1 MANLAYINSI
11 LDEEGIGVKP
21 PAPKPSQNSVPTK
34 MSQEELNSMVDEA
47 DAGYDFS
54 KSNEDVVSGIKEFA
68 FDSADLAAAMLGGS
82 GISEAI
88 GVGVENPVSVA
99 TRGEEAVP
107 IKSLSQDMKEGN
119 YLDASLKTAGLA
131 GDALQLGGAYMAAT
145 GAGAIPGALMMA
157 SGTALKY
164 GSKAV
169 SKYGDEISDA
179 IQKLF
184 DVDPEAA
191 EILAKEADDIAVNGR
206 TNKQG
211 EPFDDAANKGQILRK
226 ANGLEINVR
235 KKQKQAERERS
246 GIGGNNP
253 PEDTKPELISADVDN
268 LGLFSRTEQA
278 VKNMDIPEDGISG
291 KALMARLAKD
301 NKVPNDELDHGLGL
315 MIDPNATITRA
326 DLDKMMSKNF
336 GVLEIPRKLS
346 KGETHYHQFSDFRL
360 PDAPDSDYTEY
371 TYHLNPTRTDEVQ
384 ESMRINKYDEDE
396 IKSAKPLADNS
407 EKGKGYI
414 GIHPMFEN
422 VKHFDQ
428 AATNQMFHMRTS
440 VRTNKDGKR
449 VLLIEEIQS
458 DAFKADGGAN
468 DVSVPFKKES
478 GYTNLALARAM
489 RIAVDEGLDGIA
501 VTDGIFQIRRN
512 RGEAA
517 EDIVDSATSRR
528 MPLNDFDDDFNDTDI
543 IDMVDESGEAPSL
556 SELLVKRAHTVTL
569 ESYEGGMD
577 VGVDSET
584 GVIFYSEIEG
594 LKGKKLSDV
603 LGSKGMADQL
613 LAAGNTP
620 VSLSFSE
627 RIITDS
633 GYKAVYDKRIPKRL
647 NTIIKTMDLKDSP
660 NITKSDITVK
670 PEIPIGSVSELS
682 DAIDNSG
689 LGGFDAYNENGP
701 LLKTYNRLKRFS
713 VNEMDADDINQ
724 FDATA
729 SESFLQEVITAARFF
744 DEITDAILIRGIL
757 SENDIL
763 QEIVD
768 RYPSAGI
775 TNTDEL
781 AFLDLD
787 EVMQITVRHLLQQ
800 GGGAVTGSIAR
811 LDVELGINGFRNNND
826 AMIAAKKWLTDAPK
840 TLDGQLK
847 YMAEN
852 ASKSIDVRN
861 NNTVIF
867 TPEMREQIK
876 AKGLPRLRKGGLV
889 SKRT

>member
-34 MSQEELNSMVDEA
+34 MSQEDLNSMVDEA
-47 DAGYDFS
+47 DANYDFS
-54 KSNEDVVSGIKEFA
+54 KSNKDVVSGIKEFA

-119 YLDASLKTAGLA
+119 YLDASLKTVGLA
-131 GDALQLGGAYMAAT
+131 GDALQLGGAYTAAT
-145 GAGAIPGALMMA
+145 GAGLIPGAVMMA
-157 SGTALKY
+157 GGTALKF
-164 GSKAV
+164 GATAV

-179 IQKLF
+179 LRRLF
-184 DVDPEAA
+184 DIDPEAA

-246 GIGGNNP
+246 SIGGNNP
-253 PEDTKPELISADVDN
+253 PEATKPELISADVDN

-278 VKNMDIPEDGISG
+278 VKNIDIPEDGISG
-291 KALMARLAKD
+291 KALMARLVKD
-301 NKVPNDELDHGLGL
+301 SKVPNDELDHGLGL

-346 KGETHYHQFSDFRL
+346 KGETHYHQYSDFRL

-414 GIHPMFEN
+414 GIHSMFES

-440 VRTNKDGKR
+440 VRINKDGKR

-489 RIAVDEGLDGIA
+489 RIAVDDGLDGIA
-501 VTDGIFQIRRN
+501 VTDGVFQIRRN
-512 RGEAA
+512 SGSIAV

-528 MPLNDFDDDFNDTDI
+528 TVDSVDDDFGSYNDLDI
-543 IDMVDESGEAPSL
+543 VDETGQALPDPSY
-556 SELLVKRAHTVTL
+556 HTVTL
-569 ESYEGGMD
+569 ESYEGGFD
-577 VGVDSET
+577 VSVDSKT
-584 GVIFYSEIEG
+584 GTIFYSEMKG
-594 LKGKKLSDV
+594 LLGKKLSDV
-603 LGSKGMADQL
+603 LGSKDMADQL
-613 LAAGNTP
+613 LAAGSEP

-660 NITKSDITVK
+660 NVTKSDINVK
-670 PEIPIGSVSELS
+670 PEIPIGSVSELG
-682 DAIDNSG
+682 DEIDNTSIA
-689 LGGFDAYNENGP
+689 GFDAYNENGP

-713 VNEMDADDINQ
+713 EKEMDGDDINQ
-724 FDATA
+724 FDVTA

-744 DEITDAILIRGIL
+744 DEITDATIRGNL
-757 SENDIL
+757 SENEIL

-768 RYPSAGI
+768 RYPSSAI
-775 TNTDEL
+775 TSTDEL
-781 AFLDLD
+781 SFLDLD
-787 EVMQITVRHLLQQ
+787 EVMEITVRHLLQQ
-800 GGGAVTGSIAR
+800 SGGAVTGSITR
-811 LDVELGINGFRNNND
+811 LDVEIGNMGFRSNYD
-826 AMIAAKKWLTDAPK
+826 AIKAAKKWLIKAPEK
-840 TLDGQLK
+840 LDGQLK
-847 YMAEN
+847 YMAES
-852 ASKSIDVRN
+852 ASKQIINVPN

-867 TPEMREQIK
+867 TPEMRDQIK

>member
-11 LDEEGIGVKP
+11 LDEEGIGVEP

-47 DAGYDFS
+47 DADYDFS
-54 KSNEDVVSGIKEFA
+54 KSNKDVVSSIKEFA
-68 FDSADLAAAMLGGS
+68 FDSADLAVAMLGGS

-88 GVGVENPVSVA
+88 GVGIENPVSVA
-99 TRGEEAVP
+99 TRGEKAVP
-107 IKSLSQDMKEGN
+107 IKSLSQDMDEGN
-119 YLDASLKTAGLA
+119 YLDASLKTLGLA
-131 GDALQLGGAYMAAT
+131 GDALQLGGAYVAAT
-145 GAGAIPGALMMA
+145 GAGAIPGAVMMA
-157 SGTALKY
+157 SGTALKF
-164 GSKAV
+164 GSRAV
-169 SKYGDEISDA
+169 SKYGDEIGDGLR
-179 IQKLF
+179 KLF
-184 DVDPEAA
+184 DIDPDAA
-191 EILAKEADDIAVNGR
+191 EKAAEVVDKLADQDKPIAVAQGVL
-206 TNKQG
+206 NKQIKIAG
-211 EPFDDAANKGQILRK
+211 RK
-226 ANGLEINVR
+226 
-235 KKQKQAERERS
+235 ERARS
-246 GIGGNNP
+246 DVGGNNP
-253 PEDTKPELISADVDN
+253 PEVIKPELISADVDN

-278 VKNMDIPEDGISG
+278 VKNMDIPEEGISG

-301 NKVPNDELDHGLGL
+301 SKVPNDELDHGLGL

-346 KGETHYHQFSDFRL
+346 KGETHYHQYSDFRL

-384 ESMRINKYDEDE
+384 ESMRINGYDEDE
-396 IKSAKPLADNS
+396 IMSAKPLADNR

-422 VKHFDQ
+422 VRHFDQ
-428 AATNQMFHMRTS
+428 AADNQMFHMRTS

-468 DVSVPFKKES
+468 DVSVPFKKDS

-501 VTDGIFQIRRN
+501 VTDGVFQIRRN
-512 RGEAA
+512 RGEGA

-528 MPLNDFDDDFNDTDI
+528 TVDPVDDDFGSGYNDLDI
-543 IDMVDESGEAPSL
+543 VDETGQALPDPSY
-556 SELLVKRAHTVTL
+556 HTVTL
-569 ESYEGGMD
+569 ESYEGGFD
-577 VGVDSET
+577 VSVDSKT
-584 GVIFYSEIEG
+584 GTIFYSEMKG
-594 LKGKKLSDV
+594 LQGKKLSDV
-603 LGSKGMADQL
+603 LGSKDMADQL
-613 LAAGNTP
+613 LAAGSEP

-660 NITKSDITVK
+660 NVTKSDINVK

-682 DAIDNSG
+682 DAIDNTSIA
-689 LGGFDAYNENGP
+689 GFDAYNENGP

-713 VNEMDADDINQ
+713 ENEMDGDDINQ
-724 FDATA
+724 FDVTA

-744 DEITDAILIRGIL
+744 DEITDAIIRGNL
-757 SENDIL
+757 SENEIL

-768 RYPSAGI
+768 RYPSSAI
-775 TNTDEL
+775 TSTDEL
-781 AFLDLD
+781 SFLDLD
-787 EVMQITVRHLLQQ
+787 EVMEITARHLLQQ
-800 GGGAVTGSIAR
+800 SGGAVTGSITR
-811 LDVELGINGFRNNND
+811 LDVEIGNMGFSNNND
-826 AMIAAKKWLTDAPK
+826 AIIAAKKWLIDAPK
-840 TLDGQLK
+840 KLDGQLK
-847 YMAEN
+847 YMAES
-852 ASKSIDVRN
+852 ASKEIINVAN

-867 TPEMREQIK
+867 TPEMREQIM

-889 SKRT
+889 GKRA